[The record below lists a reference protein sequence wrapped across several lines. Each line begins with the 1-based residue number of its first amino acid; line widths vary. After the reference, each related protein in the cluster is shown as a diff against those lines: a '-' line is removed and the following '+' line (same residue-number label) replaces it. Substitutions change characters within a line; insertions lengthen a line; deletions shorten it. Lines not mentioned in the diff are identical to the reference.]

1 METETDRDGQRQTE
15 IETET
20 DRDGQRQS
28 EMETETDRDGQRQG
42 MGRTGDR
49 NRQRRTEA
57 E

>member
-28 EMETETDRDGQRQG
+28 EIETETDRDGQRQTEG
-42 MGRTGDR
+42 WRQKQTETDRGRVR
-49 NRQRRTEA
+49 
-57 E
+57 

>member
-1 METETDRDGQRQTE
+1 METETDRDGQRQGRMETE
-15 IETET
+15 TDRDGQRQGRMETET

-28 EMETETDRDGQRQG
+28 ED
-42 MGRTGDR
+42 GDR